1 MSKKKLAVGLLLS
14 FVLVTGAVA
23 VEAAT
28 PTDDTPPAP
37 SFHDG
42 RINAFDAGA
51 PVAIFDTHSDIP
63 TVDVNGLPTTETI
76 VSGVQLLAWNGA
88 SDSASQ
94 VLDVSRDTIDKAIA
108 KNGTKDF
115 TIAKDNGYT
124 LNYSKPGWFWV
135 TTPPDS
141 EGKVYTFSWQKDF

>member
-1 MSKKKLAVGLLLS
+1 MSKKKLGLGLLLS
-14 FVLVTGAVA
+14 FVLVTGVVA
-23 VEAAT
+23 VEAADT
-28 PTDDTPPAP
+28 TSDTPPVP

-51 PVAIFDTHSDIP
+51 PIAIFNTRTDIP
-63 TVDVNGLPTTETI
+63 AVDANGLPTTETV
-76 VSGVQLLAWNGA
+76 VSGVQLLAWNGG

-94 VLDVSRDTIDKAIA
+94 VLDVSRDAINKAIA
-108 KNGTKDF
+108 KNTTKDF
-115 TIAKDNGYT
+115 TIAKANGYT
-124 LNYSKPGWFWV
+124 LNYSQSGWFWV

>member
-1 MSKKKLAVGLLLS
+1 MSNKKLAVGLFLS

-28 PTDDTPPAP
+28 PTDETPTP

-42 RINAFDAGA
+42 RINAFDTGA
-51 PVAIFDTHSDIP
+51 PIAIFDTHSDIP
-63 TVDVNGLPTTETI
+63 TVDVNGLPSTETI
-76 VSGVQLLAWNGA
+76 VSGVQLLAWSNT

-94 VLDVSRDTIDKAIA
+94 VLDVSRDAIDKAIA

-124 LNYSKPGWFWV
+124 LNYSKFGWFWV

>member
-1 MSKKKLAVGLLLS
+1 MSKKKLGLGLLLS
-14 FVLVTGAVA
+14 FVLVTGVVA

-28 PTDDTPPAP
+28 PADDTTPTP

-51 PVAIFDTHSDIP
+51 PVAIFDTRSDVP
-63 TVDVNGLPTTETI
+63 AVNANGLPTTETV

-108 KNGTKDF
+108 KNTTKDF
-115 TIAKDNGYT
+115 TIAKANGYT
-124 LNYSKPGWFWV
+124 LNYSQSGWFWV